1 MELFKRFLRFVR
13 PYRWQIAQVMVLLL
27 VVSGIGLWRPK
38 IFQFILDDALGAK
51 ALGKAGVEA
60 EPSVAKLWIGVG
72 LMLLNTAL
80 MAGIGYWRSWK
91 ITVVGQR
98 IIFDIR
104 RHLHKHLQRLSM
116 SYFESHQTG
125 RILSRVMYDVDAIG
139 SLASG
144 TLVMLLSDIVTI
156 IFLIFYMFYLNWQMT
171 LIAVLIIPLYIIN
184 FTMLR
189 KSIQRAYRRVREK
202 VSEISGNLHEKL
214 AATKVVKSFTRERSE
229 SRIFIHQIRE
239 NLGLSLQSARLSMWL
254 GRSAAILTGIGTAA
268 IYLVGGYFVITGQ
281 EDFTVGKLVQFN
293 SYLGMLYG
301 PVERLI
307 QSNDV
312 ITRAL
317 VALERI
323 FEVFDTRP
331 EVEDKPD
338 ALNLDHIDGR
348 VEFKNVN
355 FGYIPDELVLQNI
368 NLMVEPGEM
377 VAFVGP
383 SGSGKT
389 TLANLIARFYDP
401 TTGDIFL
408 DGNNLKDIRLRS
420 LRHSIGMVLQET
432 HLFTG
437 TIRDNVRYGNRQATN
452 EEIVRAAMAAN
463 AHDFIMELPE
473 DYDTELGERGLKLS
487 GGQRQR
493 VAIARAILRDPR
505 LLILDEATSALDS
518 TSEALIQAALDRLME
533 GRTSFVIAHRLSTI
547 MKANKIVVLENG
559 IIVDIGSH
567 DELLE
572 RGGLYAKLY
581 NMQFRKQEMEEE
593 EEEAAK
599 ATPRATVATPGRD
612 RSGGGMRS

>member
-1 MELFKRFLRFVR
+1 MELFKRFLRYVR
-13 PYRWQIAQVMVLLL
+13 PYKWQLVQVLTLLL
-27 VVSGIGLWRPK
+27 VVSAIGLWRPA
-38 IFQFILDDALGAK
+38 IFRYIIDEALIPGEK
-51 ALGKAGVEA
+51 ATGGSTMRPLM
-60 EPSVAKLWIGVG
+60 IGVA

-80 MAGIGYWRSWK
+80 MASIGYWRSW
-91 ITVVGQR
+91 IILIVGQR

-104 RHLHKHLQRLSM
+104 RNLHRHLQKLSM

-125 RILSRVMYDVDAIG
+125 RILARVMYDVDALG

-144 TLVMLLSDIVTI
+144 TLIQLLSDIVTI
-156 IFLIFYMFYLNWQMT
+156 VFLIVYMFYMNWQMT
-171 LIAVLIIPLYIIN
+171 LVAVLIIPLYVVN
-184 FTMLR
+184 FLMLR
-189 KSIQRAYRRVREK
+189 KRIQRAYRKVREK
-202 VSEISGNLHEKL
+202 VSIISGNLHEKI
-214 AATKVVKSFTRERSE
+214 AAAKVVKSFTRERSE
-229 SRIFIHQIRE
+229 TLHFVHQLRE
-239 NLGLSLQSARLSMWL
+239 NLVLNLESSRLSMWL
-254 GRSAAILTGIGTAA
+254 GRSGAILTGVGTAA
-268 IYLVGGYFVITGQ
+268 IYLIGGYFVVTGAHG
-281 EDFTVGKLVQFN
+281 FTVGKLIQFN
-293 SYLGMLYG
+293 SYLGMIYG

-331 EVEDKPD
+331 EVEEKPD
-338 ALNLDHIDGR
+338 AIELETIEGK
-348 VEFKNVN
+348 VEFHNVN
-355 FGYIPDELVLQNI
+355 FGYNPDELVLQNI
-368 NLMVEPGEM
+368 NLEVSPGEM

-401 TTGDIFL
+401 TTGDLFL
-408 DGNNLKDIRLRS
+408 DGHNLKDIKLRT
-420 LRHSIGMVLQET
+420 LRQRIGIVLQET

-437 TIRDNVRYGNRQATN
+437 TIRDNIRYGNRYATS
-452 EEIVRAAMAAN
+452 EETVRAAMAAN
-463 AHDFIMELPE
+463 AHDFIMELPD

-505 LLILDEATSALDS
+505 ILILDEATSALDS
-518 TSEALIQAALDRLME
+518 SSEALIQAALDRLME

-547 MKANKIVVLENG
+547 MKAHKIVVLENG
-559 IIVDIGSH
+559 IIVDVGSH

-581 NMQFRKQEMEEE
+581 NMQFRSQEEDEEDE
-593 EEEAAK
+593 EDEAEAGNVAAK
-599 ATPRATVATPGRD
+599 PAAAKPEKVAAKPST
-612 RSGGGMRS
+612 